1 MLGELDAPE
10 HSQFTRIAAKLY
22 DTLER
27 AAQRA
32 GSRKKLK
39 PSRVRLEAI
48 GWGEAEVSSLEAIC
62 GCLPQV
68 VPLAHPKTRAVLVLY
83 TDASQDHWGAIL
95 TQLEPG
101 GLALPLGEQ
110 KHRPLAFLSCRFAG
124 IPSLWPMIKKE
135 AFAIVKVTR
144 RHDYL
149 LLRPKGFRLYTGHRN
164 LDYMFSPF
172 TADRAMARYR
182 ANKLQCCL
190 WLLNTLLTTCL
201 GKPMPGK
208 IYSVAG
214 VLAHHYKS
222 LYVPRD
228 WL

>member
-1 MLGELDAPE
+1 MLNTALECCKEFGLKLHAKKYQFFSKDMTWSLPVLGELDAPE

-39 PSRVRLEAI
+39 PSR
-48 GWGEAEVSSLEAIC
+48 
-62 GCLPQV
+62 V

-135 AFAIVKVTR
+135 AFAIVKS
-144 RHDYL
+144 L
-149 LLRPKGFRLYTGHRN
+149 
-164 LDYMFSPF
+164 
-172 TADRAMARYR
+172 
-182 ANKLQCCL
+182 
-190 WLLNTLLTTCL
+190 
-201 GKPMPGK
+201 
-208 IYSVAG
+208 G